1 MPPAPSLLRPR
12 DAPAPV
18 TQIELFFDLVFAF
31 AVTQLSATLRTHLTA
46 PGLLRTGMLFA
57 AVWWIWV
64 YTTWITN
71 WLDPNRRAVRLML
84 IALSFLGLVLAA
96 SLPAA
101 FARRGL
107 PFAAAL
113 IAMQLGRSLFML
125 AAVRPHDPAN
135 YRNFLRITVWLAAS
149 SILWLAGALQPPT
162 PRTALWLAALALD
175 LASPAA
181 GFYVPGL
188 GRSTTA
194 DWRIDAPHLAE
205 RCAGFLLLALGE
217 SITVTGG
224 TFFALHWRPANEAA
238 FAAAFTG
245 IVALWWIY
253 FDDAAQRTA
262 ENFAKSADP
271 GRIARA
277 AYTYLHA
284 VLIAGIIAVAAG
296 DFLVLDR
303 PANPAAVSAA
313 LMIIGG
319 PALFLLGNG
328 IFRRLLHPRFPPSH
342 VCGLA
347 LLAALAAASPF
358 MPLLATGAA
367 ASLALVATAGIGRA
381 LASMNARK

>member
-1 MPPAPSLLRPR
+1 MPATASLLRPR

-46 PGLLRTGMLFA
+46 LGLLHTTMLFA
-57 AVWWIWV
+57 AIWWIWV

-84 IALSFLGLVLAA
+84 IVLSFLGLILAA

-113 IAMQLGRSLFML
+113 IAMQLGRTLFML

-135 YRNFLRITVWLAAS
+135 FRNFLRITVWLAAS
-149 SILWLAGALQPPT
+149 SVFWLAGALQPPT
-162 PRTALWLAALALD
+162 TRTALWLVALTMD

-181 GFYVPGL
+181 GFFVPFL

-194 DWRIDAPHLAE
+194 DWRVDAPHLAE

-224 TFFALHWRPANEAA
+224 TFVALHWRPAVEAA
-238 FAAAFTG
+238 FTAAFTG
-245 IVALWWIY
+245 IIALWWIY
-253 FDDAAQRTA
+253 FDDAAERTA
-262 ENFAKSADP
+262 SAFAQSADP

-284 VLIAGIIAVAAG
+284 VLIAGIIAIAAG

-303 PANPAAVSAA
+303 PASPASFSAA
-313 LMIIGG
+313 AMIIGG

-342 VCGLA
+342 ICGLA

-358 MPLLATGAA
+358 MPLVVTGAA
-367 ASLALVATAGIGRA
+367 ASLALVATAGIGQA
-381 LASMNARK
+381 LARRNARK